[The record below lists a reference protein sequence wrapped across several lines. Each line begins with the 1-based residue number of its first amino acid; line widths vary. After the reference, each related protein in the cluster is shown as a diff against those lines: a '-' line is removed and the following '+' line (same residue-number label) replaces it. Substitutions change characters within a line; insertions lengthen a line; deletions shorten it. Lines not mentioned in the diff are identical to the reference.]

1 MLTTNRHCAHRSI
14 TSPVT
19 LSGVG
24 LFSALA
30 STITLKPA
38 LAGSGIV
45 FHRADLPDQPV
56 IPARVGHV
64 MTSPRK
70 TVLVARSGDQ
80 SSPGVHTVEHLLS
93 ALVALGVTDVQIEIH
108 GAEVPMLDGSS
119 LGFAEALMKAGVG
132 VIMPITPGTPVAH
145 TPANGAA
152 HLNAPGST
160 IKHTPIV
167 VDRLVRVE
175 KNGAWI
181 EAHPLAPAAELI
193 MDAQY
198 ALNYGPGSPI
208 ASQTARFVVNHTAP
222 NAAAYVAQIAPAR
235 TFCTLDEAVQMRQ
248 AGLFN
253 HLREGD
259 TLVIGPD
266 GPLGTTY
273 RFDDEPARHK
283 LLDLIGDLAL
293 AGRPIVAR
301 IVASQSG
308 HHLNHEMA
316 AVLAGQF

>member
-1 MLTTNRHCAHRSI
+1 M
-14 TSPVT
+14 T

-24 LFSALA
+24 LFSALP
-30 STITLKPA
+30 STITIKPA
-38 LAGSGIV
+38 AAGTGIV
-45 FHRADLPDQPV
+45 FHRADLPDQPA

-93 ALVALGVTDVQIEIH
+93 ALAALGVTDVQIEIH

-119 LGFAEALMKAGVG
+119 LGFAETLMNSGVR
-132 VIMPITPGTPVAH
+132 VITPITPGTASANGS
-145 TPANGAA
+145 ANGAA
-152 HLNAPGST
+152 HVDSLAPT

-175 KNGAWI
+175 KSGAWI
-181 EAHPLAPAAELI
+181 EAYPLDPAAGLV

-208 ASQTARFVVNHTAP
+208 AAQTARFVVNHASP
-222 NAAAYVAQIAPAR
+222 DAAAYLVQIAPAR

-248 AGLFN
+248 AGLFS

-266 GPLGTTY
+266 GPLGTAY
-273 RFDDEPARHK
+273 RFADEPARHK

-316 AVLAGQF
+316 AALAAQY

>member
-1 MLTTNRHCAHRSI
+1 M
-14 TSPVT
+14 T

-24 LFSALA
+24 LFSALP
-30 STITLKPA
+30 STVTIKPA
-38 LAGSGIV
+38 AAGTGIV
-45 FHRADLPDQPV
+45 FHRADLPDQPA

-93 ALVALGVTDVQIEIH
+93 ALAALGVTDVQIEIH

-119 LGFAEALMKAGVG
+119 LGFAEALMQAGVQ
-132 VIMPITPGTPVAH
+132 VITPITPGTPALRS
-145 TPANGAA
+145 PNGSANGAA
-152 HLNAPGST
+152 HIDARAPT
-160 IKHTPIV
+160 IKHTPIM

-175 KNGAWI
+175 KSGAWI
-181 EAHPLAPAAELI
+181 EAHPIAAAAGLV

-208 ASQTARFVVNHTAP
+208 GAQTARFVVNHSTP
-222 NAAAYVAQIAPAR
+222 DAAAYIAQVAPAR
-235 TFCTLDEAVQMRQ
+235 TFCTLDEAMQMRQ
-248 AGLFN
+248 AGLFS

-273 RFDDEPARHK
+273 RFADEPARHK

-301 IVASQSG
+301 VVANQSG

-316 AVLAGQF
+316 TALASQF